1 MSKKSGWM
9 HEAFDILFI
18 MILCFATL
26 LSAMLIK
33 GSNPLKMEYVLKP
46 VTFILT
52 FGAVMVYIWYVAR
65 ESEKGLKA
73 MVEKV
78 YGQE

>member
-1 MSKKSGWM
+1 MIKKRNWM
-9 HEAFDILFI
+9 YEAFDILFV

-33 GSNPLKMEYVLKP
+33 GDSPLNMEYAIKP
-46 VTFILT
+46 ATFVLT
-52 FGAVMVYIWYVAR
+52 FGAVMVYIGYVAR